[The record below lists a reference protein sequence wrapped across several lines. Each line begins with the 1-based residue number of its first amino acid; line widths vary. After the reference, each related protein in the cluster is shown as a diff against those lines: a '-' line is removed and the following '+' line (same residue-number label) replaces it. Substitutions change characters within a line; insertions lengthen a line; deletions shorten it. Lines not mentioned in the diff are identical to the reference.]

1 MNLGTFDVNDSAVKK
16 SDARKQ
22 SREALLERRLLVVR
36 LHKEGVPVMQI
47 VSQSGLNWA
56 TVKAAL
62 DRYEEGGELALMPAA
77 RGRKYGTGRSL
88 TVDQEAEIRALIL
101 KQRPRFYKLRDS
113 LWTRDTV
120 AQLIETR
127 FGIKLSVRGVSL
139 YLTRWGIALP
149 TTKKRPY
156 ARCSGEI
163 KRWLNVNYAGVELQA
178 RESNAEIY
186 WINKALAVDATL
198 WCQKTGKKSQASDA
212 ATEDG
217 IKKKRWM
224 VSAINNQGTLRWAII
239 DSIFNADRQ
248 TKFVIALFKD
258 AIGTRKKSLFLI
270 RSDGKVCSSRNFMHW
285 FNINSANIEIFPA
298 TQDAI

>member
-1 MNLGTFDVNDSAVKK
+1 MNLGTFDVTDSAVKK

-77 RGRKYGTGRSL
+77 RGKKYGTGRSL

-113 LWTRDTV
+113 LWTRNAV

-186 WINKALAVDATL
+186 WINKALEVDAAL
-198 WCQKTGKKSQASDA
+198 WCQTTGKKNETSNAN
-212 ATEDG
+212 TEDG

-239 DSIFNADRQ
+239 DNIFNADRQ
-248 TKFVIALFKD
+248 IKFVLALFKD
-258 AIGTRKKSLFLI
+258 AIGTRRKPLFLI
-270 RSDGKVCSSRNFMHW
+270 RSDGKVFSSQNFKRW
-285 FNINSANIEIFPA
+285 FKFDDAHIKIFPA
-298 TQDAI
+298 IRDAI

>member
-1 MNLGTFDVNDSAVKK
+1 MTDSAVNK

-22 SREALLERRLLVVR
+22 SREALFERRLLVVR
-36 LHKEGVPVMQI
+36 LHKEGVPVMQ
-47 VSQSGLNWA
+47 VVKQSGLNWA
-56 TVKAAL
+56 TVKSAL

-77 RGRKYGTGRSL
+77 RGKKYGTGRSL
-88 TVDQEAEIRALIL
+88 TVDQEAEIRELIL

-120 AQLIETR
+120 AQLIKNR
-127 FGIKLSVRGVSL
+127 FGIKLSLRGAGL

-149 TTKKRPY
+149 TTKMKPY
-156 ARCSGEI
+156 ERCSGDI
-163 KRWLNVNYAGVELQA
+163 KKWLKVNYAVVELQA

-186 WINKALAVDATL
+186 WINKALAVDAVL
-198 WCQKTGKKSQASDA
+198 WCQTSGKKNQASDA
-212 ATEDG
+212 TAEDG

-239 DSIFNADRQ
+239 DSIFNAERQ
-248 TKFVIALFKD
+248 TKFITGLVKD

-270 RSDGKVCSSRNFMHW
+270 RSDGKVCSSQNFMNW
-285 FNINSANIEIFPA
+285 LKINGAGIKIFPA